1 MQSTLVGTTEGA
13 VQPQTAEKRRRMRV
27 VVAVD
32 ESEVSSYA
40 LSWAMD
46 HLLRPSV
53 PAELNQEPV
62 LVTLVHVV
70 RPFHQYINPAG
81 PVLESVRKAQ
91 EEHATEVL
99 SRALQ
104 ICRGK
109 MAQPMVKTETL
120 ILEGE
125 ARDKICQV
133 TEEMHVDLLVV
144 GSRGLGMIK
153 RTFLGSVSHYCAYHA
168 SCPVLIV
175 RPPKESSQ

>member
-81 PVLESVRKAQ
+81 PAIHSSTAVLESVRKAQ

-153 RTFLGSVSHYCAYHA
+153 RKRKPLLCL
-168 SCPVLIV
+168 SC
-175 RPPKESSQ
+175 